1 MEEKKEEDMDV
12 AEDMYVANDLY
23 EEDDFETGIRR
34 GASPTRD
41 GAPSPPRVQA
51 MEVDSGTRTLRTVM
65 RGLFGDVLELLK
77 DRSNRDLISKE
88 DCGAAG
94 MHEAILWNTTS
105 KVGYIVK
112 LLHLAKEHELAWMV
126 TPAGVP

>member
-1 MEEKKEEDMDV
+1 MAHPPAAAPIAFLSDLHGNLAALEV
-12 AEDMYVANDLY
+12 VLAELDRLGVKRLYVAGDLY
-23 EEDDFETGIRR
+23 EEDDIETGIRL

-77 DRSNRDLISKE
+77 DATHFQRQR
-88 DCGAAG
+88 
-94 MHEAILWNTTS
+94 
-105 KVGYIVK
+105 VK
-112 LLHLAKEHELAWMV
+112 NESVIFSSPPPE
-126 TPAGVP
+126 

>member
-1 MEEKKEEDMDV
+1 MDEKKDEDMDV
-12 AEDMYVANDLY
+12 AEDLYVANDLY
-23 EEDDFETGIRR
+23 EEDDFETGINR

-65 RGLFGDVLELLK
+65 RDPFGDVVELLK
-77 DRSNRDLISKE
+77 DRANRDLISKE

-112 LLHLAKEHELAWMV
+112 LLHPRGRAPPSPPRNMV
-126 TPAGVP
+126 

>member
-1 MEEKKEEDMDV
+1 MEEKKDEAMDV
-12 AEDMYVANDLY
+12 AEDLYVANDLY
-23 EEDDFETGIRR
+23 EEDDFETGINR

-94 MHEAILWNTTS
+94 MHEAILWNPD
-105 KVGYIVK
+105 G
-112 LLHLAKEHELAWMV
+112 AD
-126 TPAGVP
+126 AGEFHALEGG